1 MKNSFDYW
9 VCDVPLGDAPDFKWE
24 GWSNGSKNKNSTK
37 SLGLQTESKKI
48 PGPNFNPKKSHAK
61 FPSHKNFQ
69 RNHAAG
75 IRRNYLKSSDCFE
88 YPKNS
93 RLKLSYPK
101 KYLPKFS
108 YPKKS
113 RDRKFQTQTN
123 PSITPVTLNPEYL
136 HWVMCRRK
144 WSQFPFN
151 PQTYKGGRGEHP
163 LRFFCFFS
171 KTIKRQHLKFS
182 VAVRLSLQYHGGGMT
197 LRVRPRVK
205 ANRES

>member
-24 GWSNGSKNKNSTK
+24 GWSNGGKNKNPTK
-37 SLGLQTESKKI
+37 SPGLQTESKKKSLDQ
-48 PGPNFNPKKSHAK
+48 NLTLKKSHAK

-69 RNHAAG
+69 RNYAAG
-75 IRRNYLKSSDCFE
+75 IRRSYLKSSDCFE
-88 YPKNS
+88 YPQNS
-93 RLKLSYPK
+93 LLKLSYPK

-108 YPKKS
+108 YPKNS

-123 PSITPVTLNPEYL
+123 PSITPVTWNRKYL

-151 PQTYKGGRGEHP
+151 PQTYKGG
-163 LRFFCFFS
+163 
-171 KTIKRQHLKFS
+171 
-182 VAVRLSLQYHGGGMT
+182 GGGSYPPKVFLIFFQDDKT
-197 LRVRPRVK
+197 SAPEIFRSCSFIRPVPRWGYDF
-205 ANRES
+205 ACTSEG

>member
-1 MKNSFDYW
+1 MKYRPLRKKPSLSGKRFGATNVNLYFDTRALRLIYSFVDKI
-9 VCDVPLGDAPDFKWE
+9 LGD
-24 GWSNGSKNKNSTK
+24 GG
-37 SLGLQTESKKI
+37 
-48 PGPNFNPKKSHAK
+48 
-61 FPSHKNFQ
+61 
-69 RNHAAG
+69 
-75 IRRNYLKSSDCFE
+75 
-88 YPKNS
+88 
-93 RLKLSYPK
+93 
-101 KYLPKFS
+101 YLPKFS

-123 PSITPVTLNPEYL
+123 PSITPVTLNREYL

-205 ANRES
+205 TNREP

>member
-1 MKNSFDYW
+1 MCPWGMLRISSERDDRMGAKIKTQQN
-9 VCDVPLGDAPDFKWE
+9 LQAFKQ
-24 GWSNGSKNKNSTK
+24 NPKK
-37 SLGLQTESKKI
+37 SLDQTLTL
-48 PGPNFNPKKSHAK
+48 KKSHAK

-144 WSQFPFN
+144 WSQFSFN
-151 PQTYKGGRGEHP
+151 PQTYKGGRGNTP
-163 LRFFCFFS
+163 KGFSDFFP
-171 KTIKRQHLKFS
+171 KR
-182 VAVRLSLQYHGGGMT
+182 
-197 LRVRPRVK
+197 
-205 ANRES
+205 